1 VVVSVRVLFIS
12 EATGGGSPRSQREL
26 ASQLVLRGHAVRF
39 VVADRR
45 PARLARY
52 AYERLS
58 DASVRVEGGP
68 ALSTAVARLRDK
80 ITNRTVRTTIDGL
93 PHWSSAVP
101 QNLLP
106 RAIRDFRPD
115 VVVVNSVERWAW
127 RRIQAVCRAAHV
139 PTILYVRE
147 DDSLGHLDS
156 GALPEVLV
164 ANAESLAGQL
174 RAKGFECAFVP
185 SVVDLSVTHT
195 ESSRRAALAINPI
208 PSRGGD
214 IIWEVAERLPD
225 VPFVVQESWLL
236 GQDVL
241 RAVEG
246 HILRLPNVELRRRMP
261 AGPGIYA
268 DARVLLVPYRV
279 DNRPRVILEAQSN
292 GIPVIV
298 GDTPALVEAVGEG
311 GVVVRLDS
319 IDDWVAALRRLW
331 DDDETYQRLA
341 DAARRHSRRGDVD
354 PGTLTDR
361 FELLL
366 RRAVE
371 GPHR

>member
-1 VVVSVRVLFIS
+1 MRVLFVS

-26 ASQLVLRGHAVRF
+26 ATQLLTRGHDVRF
-39 VVADRR
+39 LVADRR
-45 PARLARY
+45 PARLTRY
-52 AYERLS
+52 AYERLA
-58 DASVRVEGGP
+58 DASVRLGGRP
-68 ALSTAVARLRDK
+68 VRAPIARLRDK
-80 ITNRTVRTTIDGL
+80 ITNRTVSATIEGL

-101 QNLLP
+101 QNVLP
-106 RAIRDFRPD
+106 RALRDFRPH

-127 RRIQAVCRAAHV
+127 RRIHAICRSALV

-156 GALPEVLV
+156 GALPEVLI

-174 RAKGFECAFVP
+174 RAKGFDCSFVP
-185 SVVDLSVTHT
+185 SVVDVSVTHT

-214 IIWEVAERLPD
+214 IIWQVAERLTD
-225 VPFVVQESWLL
+225 IPFVVQESWLL
-236 GQDVL
+236 SDDVL

-246 HILRLPNVELRRRMP
+246 HSRRLPNVELRRRMP

-298 GDTPALVEAVGEG
+298 GDTPALVEAVGDG
-311 GVVVRLDS
+311 GLVVRLDS

-331 DDDETYQRLA
+331 DDDEAYQRLA
-341 DAARRHSRRGDVD
+341 DAARRHSCRSDVD
-354 PGTLTDR
+354 PVTLTDR

-371 GPHR
+371 EPHR